1 MDPETPPS
9 AANPSEF
16 KPMLTSSTHFD
27 IVIAGGGTVG
37 SLLALAL
44 TRLTCAR
51 TLKIAIIEAQSL
63 DLLNASPSPNT
74 TNRTANNTANETHPG
89 FDNRAIALSRHSL
102 DFLYSLG
109 LEEQIT
115 QVTEAICDI
124 HVSDQYQLGQSVISA
139 ESLVVE
145 ESGRVIE
152 LQDFGRILHSA
163 LQKHAADRHS
173 EQNNLSH
180 CQWFCPDSI
189 EQVTVQLDAVQLTLH
204 SQQHISA
211 SLLLVTEGGNS
222 ATRAQLPVQT
232 QIHDYQQ
239 SAVIVNVQMSQAHQN
254 RAFERF
260 TENGPLAFLPMTQ
273 DRCSVVWTIAREQEN
288 TVMNWCDE
296 QFASALQSAF
306 GYRLGKVLKV
316 GKRHCYP
323 LRLVLSNSQHLHRA
337 ALLGNAAQMLHPIA
351 GQGFNL
357 GLRDVEDMVNAIAT
371 CLESSGVYGGMD
383 PGNFALLTAY
393 RRKRQA
399 DVQQT
404 VLATHGLV
412 HLFSNRAMLPVA
424 GRNLGLFCLD
434 NSPVLKRWFGRRAM
448 GMQQTGSKQSSTK
461 NHNNA

>member
-1 MDPETPPS
+1 MEPETPSS
-9 AANPSEF
+9 AANPAESI
-16 KPMLTSSTHFD
+16 PMLTSSTHFD

-37 SLLALAL
+37 SVLALAL
-44 TRLTCAR
+44 ARLTCAR
-51 TLKIAIIEAQSL
+51 KLKIAIIEAQSL
-63 DLLNASPSPNT
+63 DLLNASSSPNT
-74 TNRTANNTANETHPG
+74 TNSTANETHPG

-102 DFLYSLG
+102 DFLNSLG

-115 QVTEAICDI
+115 QVTEAIRDI

-139 ESLVVE
+139 ASLGVE

-163 LQKHAADRHS
+163 LKKHASDRHS
-173 EQNNLSH
+173 EQDNLPH

-189 EQVTVQLDAVQLTLH
+189 EQVSVQQDAVQLTLQ
-204 SQQHISA
+204 SQQQMSA

-232 QIHDYQQ
+232 QMHDYQQ

-273 DRCSVVWTIAREQEN
+273 DRCSVVWTIAREQEK
-288 TVMNWCDE
+288 TVMNWRDE
-296 QFASALQSAF
+296 QFASELQSAF

-323 LRLVLSNSQHLHRA
+323 LRLVLGNSQHLHRA

-357 GLRDVEDMVNAIAT
+357 GLRDVEDMVNAIAI
-371 CLESSGVYGGMD
+371 CLESAEKHDGID
-383 PGNFALLTAY
+383 PGNFNLLAAF

-399 DVQQT
+399 DAQQT
-404 VLATHGLV
+404 ILATHGLV

-424 GRNLGLFCLD
+424 GRNLGLFCLE
-434 NSPVLKRWFGRRAM
+434 NSLVLKRWFGRRAM
-448 GMQQTGSKQSSTK
+448 GVR
-461 NHNNA
+461 